1 MEKDPFGSFNYQST
15 ILDDDQDPFE
25 GLYPPPANAPLP
37 PRRPADLTGAQPAP
51 EPAGAPGAP
60 PAGETPLT
68 WGDGPGQAAKNL
80 LPSAKAAALG
90 MVEPFLNPRQTVE
103 TIGSLGKGAFS
114 KAKGALGYP
123 RAPEDEKT
131 LDALGQFYKDRY
143 GSEEGFKKALAEDP
157 VGVATDLSSFV
168 GGGGSLLARAPGM
181 AGKAGEALKAT
192 GRAMHP
198 LNAAATVAA
207 PAMLPAM
214 AALNYPLSLKT
225 GAPTRTLN
233 RAMKAGFKGSDQ
245 FIDQLTGGDPSEIVN
260 KAHDA
265 VAAIA
270 QQRRADY
277 LAGMAN
283 VATSAAPVDYADIN
297 KALRDAAK
305 DVTHGSKV
313 YKREAGDML
322 RQLSKEII
330 DWQRTPNT
338 PDVNYHNIEGVDK
351 LKQLVGELRANARPG
366 SPADAVATKVYN
378 SIRDTIGKHDPNYLK
393 VMENYGDLSDQ
404 LKQLKTTLSVN
415 PRASVDTTLRKL
427 LLGDK
432 QKDGFKGKLLDELAK
447 VDPDI
452 PDMISGHLL
461 SSWVPTGFTGGI
473 GAALSVAPHAFGM
486 AGTDPATIALN
497 AAASS
502 PRLMGHLNYGIGR
515 MAHPGGGLSPLVTAP
530 VNVIDDA
537 AKSAKGPPP
546 PPEERPYFPGDD
558 EEPAARPGRATGGSV
573 GITAERL
580 IAMAKASRRK
590 IQSRSKAI
598 LAQPDEHV
606 VSALRA
612 VNKQMQGQ

>member
-1 MEKDPFGSFNYQST
+1 MERDPFGPIDYQST
-15 ILDDDQDPFE
+15 ILDEDQDPFE
-25 GLYPPPANAPLP
+25 GLYPPPVNAPLP
-37 PRRPADLTGAQPAP
+37 PRRPADLGAQPAP
-51 EPAGAPGAP
+51 EAAGAPGAVAP
-60 PAGETPLT
+60 GEQPLA
-68 WGDGPGQAAKNL
+68 WRDVPGQAAKNL
-80 LPSAKAAALG
+80 VPSAKAAALG
-90 MVEPFLNPRQTVE
+90 MVEPFLNPKQTVQ
-103 TIGSLGKGAFS
+103 TIGNLGKGAIS
-114 KAKGALGYP
+114 KAKGALGYE
-123 RAPEDEKT
+123 RAPDDEKT

-143 GSEEGFKKALAEDP
+143 GSEEGFKKSLAEDP

-181 AGKAGEALKAT
+181 AGRAGEALNAA
-192 GRAMHP
+192 GRALHP
-198 LNAAATVAA
+198 LNMAATVAA
-207 PAMLPAM
+207 PAMLPTM
-214 AALNYPLSLKT
+214 ALLNAPLSLKT
-225 GAPTRTLN
+225 GAPMKTLN
-233 RAMKAGFKGSDQ
+233 RAMKAGFKGSEK
-245 FIDQLTGGDPSEIVN
+245 FAEQLTGGDPAEIVN
-260 KAHDA
+260 RAHDA

-270 QQRRADY
+270 QQRRDNY
-277 LAGMAN
+277 LKGMAG
-283 VATSAAPVDYADIN
+283 VATNVGPIDYTDIN
-297 KALRDAAK
+297 NALRQAAK

-322 RQLSKEII
+322 RQLSKEIV

-338 PDVNYHNIEGVDK
+338 PDVNYHGVEGVDK
-351 LKQLVGELRANARPG
+351 LKQLVGELRANAKPG

-378 SIRDTIGKHDPNYLK
+378 SIRDTLGKHDPNYLK

-432 QKDGFKGKLLDELAK
+432 QKDGFKGQLLDELAK

-502 PRLMGHLNYGIGR
+502 PRMMGHLNYGIGR
-515 MAHPGGGLSPLVTAP
+515 MAHPGGGLPSMVTAP
-530 VNVIDDA
+530 INIVSD
-537 AKSAKGPPP
+537 AKGQPEPEPPQD
-546 PPEERPYFPGDD
+546 RPYFPGDD
-558 EEPAARPGRATGGSV
+558 EPPAARPGRATGGSV

-590 IQSRSKAI
+590 IQTRSKAI
-598 LAQPDEHV
+598 LSQPDEHV
-606 VSALRA
+606 VSALKA